1 MATVVTRTRL
11 NALIT
16 PSSGTT
22 LISLHVCT
30 CLRLTGPQ
38 VDKKVKDEN
47 SHKKVAR
54 SDTYVPLFFPY
65 LLAVIQYRGPAS
77 GKNARVPTWYCSVWR
92 HTPVRATSRS
102 RTLARSGHNVCSPL
116 QRVVS
121 PCVCVCVCLH
131 KPFLTQQQSTEP
143 ERSSPTSQNCKRT
156 QYTVSGTNIIGPAFT
171 YATSLQRS
179 SSWQC
184 AHWWVVST
192 VLVEHVA
199 SIFRVFS
206 TLILY
211 QHVYSLVWHTSQCF
225 PLNPNVFK
233 RVRKIAKSKC

>member
-47 SHKKVAR
+47 SHKTVAR

-77 GKNARVPTWYCSVWR
+77 GKTARVPT
-92 HTPVRATSRS
+92 
-102 RTLARSGHNVCSPL
+102 
-116 QRVVS
+116 
-121 PCVCVCVCLH
+121 
-131 KPFLTQQQSTEP
+131 
-143 ERSSPTSQNCKRT
+143 
-156 QYTVSGTNIIGPAFT
+156 
-171 YATSLQRS
+171 
-179 SSWQC
+179 
-184 AHWWVVST
+184 
-192 VLVEHVA
+192 
-199 SIFRVFS
+199 
-206 TLILY
+206 
-211 QHVYSLVWHTSQCF
+211 
-225 PLNPNVFK
+225 
-233 RVRKIAKSKC
+233 